1 MKSYIV
7 TAHKKVNYLK
17 VVEAGNKKEA
27 EKIFME
33 SVDELRDLDK
43 VDAYK
48 IEKVFKFVK
57 CG

>member
-17 VVEAGNKKEA
+17 VVEAENKKEA

-48 IEKVFKFVK
+48 IEKVFKFNKV
-57 CG
+57 